1 MYLHACKPLKR
12 LAYKISRSDPF
23 NELFPLRVLS
33 FFSTMKILAIALIIF
48 LQLIFSTSA
57 QELKPL
63 VPVDEPISQQLQV
76 VLADPIVRAALQRI
90 QERESLT
97 VEEQLAIT
105 EIAAPPFQEKRRAD
119 DYLKRF
125 LDIGL
130 SDAYIDSEGNVV
142 GYRRGTGEGP
152 TLLIAA
158 HLDTVFPET
167 VDTTVKLRGGRY
179 YAPGI
184 GDDTRGLAVLL
195 SVIDVMNQFEI
206 ETVGNIIFSG
216 N

>member
-1 MYLHACKPLKR
+1 
-12 LAYKISRSDPF
+12 
-23 NELFPLRVLS
+23 
-33 FFSTMKILAIALIIF
+33 MKILAIALIF
-48 LQLIFSTSA
+48 SLQLFFSTSA

-63 VPVDEPISQQLQV
+63 VPVDEPISEQLQV
-76 VLADPIVRAALQRI
+76 VLADPTVQAAMQRI

-119 DYLKRF
+119 DYLKRL

-158 HLDTVFPET
+158 HLDTVFPES
-167 VDTTVKLRGGRY
+167 VDTTVTLREGRY

-195 SVIDVMNQFEI
+195 SVVDVMNQFEI

-216 N
+216 NVGEEGRGDLRGVKALFLSLIHI